1 MDFLS
6 EAVTHDGRVL
16 HSNFATCAVLQSL
29 FTRCISHQRCAMSQA
44 PSNESHS
51 RKVWSKYSWLA
62 LPLEKRRG
70 SLAPPSSI
78 GALDWVDD
86 PMLTFAIALAACAG
100 IHVYQSMAQSAA
112 WAKAD
117 HEDSI
122 RRMKNRLCRRRVS
135 LFALSSRCLAL

>member
-62 LPLEKRRG
+62 LALEKRRG